1 MNHVATAIYL
11 LEAIAFISSII
22 YYKRNRGKPFFY
34 FMLFLGSVVF
44 FENIGKYNR
53 YPELFSFINNTP
65 FQKNFW
71 LFNIQLLI
79 SMVFYAIFFSLF
91 INNQRSKRIIY
102 SLVILFFSIA
112 SIVLFLTITF
122 SRVFRPLH

>member
-53 YPELFSFINNTP
+53 YPELFH
-65 FQKNFW
+65 
-71 LFNIQLLI
+71 LLI
-79 SMVFYAIFFSLF
+79 ILLFKKTFGYSIFS
-91 INNQRSKRIIY
+91 Y
-102 SLVILFFSIA
+102 
-112 SIVLFLTITF
+112 
-122 SRVFRPLH
+122 